1 MPDMIQICSECN
13 RPIEDQY
20 IMRVADSILHEHC
33 LRYVTNHQRY
43 KLQGVSTSGIP
54 EHLLDIR

>member
-33 LRYVTNHQRY
+33 LRYVTNHVRNDLY
-43 KLQGVSTSGIP
+43 NTVSILNIEESV
-54 EHLLDIR
+54 